1 MSSGEKEGVILCAG
15 VEYLMSRRNEEDI
28 VVVDDINGVA
38 NPLPGLGTLSISYGS
53 RRYEDMIDI
62 ARS

>member
-15 VEYLMSRRNEEDI
+15 VEYLMSRRNEEHI

-38 NPLPGLGTLSISYGS
+38 NPLPGLGMLSISYGS
-53 RRYEDMIDI
+53 GRYEDMIDI